1 MFARVLS
8 TSGLGWASGIS
19 RARKPYSRLAL
30 ANLGNKCGDYT
41 CFLAKTRAQIRLNRG
56 FSSENSPAQEI
67 HRRVQE
73 ASSALPIDRQ
83 HQELIQSRL
92 EELEAN
98 KPDLDKFALFNPET
112 LAELPFFLDFLE
124 PVVSQGK
131 VKLHM

>member
-1 MFARVLS
+1 MFTRMLS
-8 TSGLGWASGIS
+8 ASSLEMGCSLGS
-19 RARKPYSRLAL
+19 ARKTYSRLLA
-30 ANLGNKCGDYT
+30 ANLGKTSPDYRT
-41 CFLAKTRAQIRLNRG
+41 TIPIDRLKIRLGRG
-56 FSSENSPAQEI
+56 FASENRPVEEI
-67 HRRVQE
+67 KQRVQE

-131 VKLHM
+131 VGPRP